1 VVFHQHSSLTL
12 STNICNWCAC
22 TTVPSQIR
30 VRFCIYMFA
39 LSIVPFLFYI
49 LLLVLFCYDWFILDI
64 RNTGIVIFYYI
75 N

>member
-1 VVFHQHSSLTL
+1 
-12 STNICNWCAC
+12 
-22 TTVPSQIR
+22 
-30 VRFCIYMFA
+30 MFA